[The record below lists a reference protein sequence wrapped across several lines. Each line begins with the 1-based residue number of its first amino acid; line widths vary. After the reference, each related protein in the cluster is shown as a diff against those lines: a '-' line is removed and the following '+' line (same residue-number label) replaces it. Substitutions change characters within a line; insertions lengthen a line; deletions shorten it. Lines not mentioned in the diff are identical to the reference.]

1 MGRFVRDG
9 IAKLAYYRRVLAC
22 DQAAIKPRGRERIGR
37 LSIWGKVIGGV
48 AGFALGG
55 PIGALMG
62 AAFGHAVDRS
72 NIKVR
77 WGRNRG
83 PAAVESKQ
91 TAFTIAVIVL
101 NAKMAKADG
110 HVTRDEVDTFK
121 RIYDIPVGE
130 IDDVGQL
137 WNEAR
142 EDSSGFEPYARQV
155 GEMFAHDPAVLESL
169 MGGLFMVALADGVLH
184 PSELDFLR
192 KVANEFGFDKA
203 RFERIQ
209 ASHAGNDA
217 NDAYKILGLKPDASE
232 EAIKKAYRNLI
243 KENHPDRL
251 IAKGMPQE
259 FIDIANG
266 KMATINNA
274 YDQIEKERAA
284 S

>member
-1 MGRFVRDG
+1 M
-9 IAKLAYYRRVLAC
+9 
-22 DQAAIKPRGRERIGR
+22 
-37 LSIWGKVIGGV
+37 SIWGKVIGGV

-62 AAFGHAVDRS
+62 ATFGHAVDRS
-72 NIKVR
+72 NIHMR
-77 WGRNRG
+77 RGRTRG

-110 HVTRDEVDTFK
+110 YVTRDEVDTFK
-121 RIYDIPVGE
+121 RIYDIPAGE

-142 EDSSGFEPYARQV
+142 ADASGFEPYARQI
-155 GEMFAHDPAVLESL
+155 GEMFAHDAAVLESL
-169 MGGLFMVALADGVLH
+169 LGGLFTVALADGVLH
-184 PSELDFLR
+184 PAEAEFLH

-203 RFERIQ
+203 RFERIR
-209 ASHAGNDA
+209 ASYADGDA
-217 NDAYKILGLKPDASE
+217 SEAYKILGLKSDASD
-232 EAIKKAYRNLI
+232 AVVKKTYRDLI

-259 FIDIANG
+259 FIDIANE

-274 YDQIEKERAA
+274 FDQIEKERAA

>member
-1 MGRFVRDG
+1 M
-9 IAKLAYYRRVLAC
+9 
-22 DQAAIKPRGRERIGR
+22 
-37 LSIWGKVIGGV
+37 SIWGKVIGGV

-72 NIKVR
+72 KSRIR
-77 WGRNRG
+77 RGRG

-110 HVTRDEVDTFK
+110 HVTRDEVEAFK
-121 RIYDIPVGE
+121 RIYDIPADE
-130 IDDVGQL
+130 IGDVGQL
-137 WNEAR
+137 WNQAR
-142 EDSSGFEPYARQV
+142 ADAGGFEPYARQV

-184 PSELDFLR
+184 PNEIEFLR
-192 KVANEFGFDKA
+192 QVAAEFGFDQA
-203 RFERIQ
+203 RFERIR
-209 ASHAGNDA
+209 ASYAGKDA
-217 NDAYKILGLKPDASE
+217 NEAYDILGLRPGASE
-232 EAIKKAYRNLI
+232 ATIKKTYRNLI

-259 FIDIANG
+259 FIDIANE
-266 KMATINNA
+266 KMAAINNA
-274 YDQIEKERAA
+274 YDQIEKERAL

>member
-1 MGRFVRDG
+1 
-9 IAKLAYYRRVLAC
+9 
-22 DQAAIKPRGRERIGR
+22 

-72 NIKVR
+72 KIGMR
-77 WGRNRG
+77 RGRAQG
-83 PAAVESKQ
+83 PELVESKQ

-121 RIYDIPVGE
+121 RIYDIPTGE

-142 EDSSGFEPYARQV
+142 ADASGFEPYARQV

-169 MGGLFMVALADGVLH
+169 LGGLFTVALADGVLH
-184 PSELDFLR
+184 PAEVDFLH

-209 ASHAGNDA
+209 ASYAGGDA
-217 NDAYKILGLKPDASE
+217 GEAYEILGLEPDASDA
-232 EAIKKAYRNLI
+232 AIKKAYRDLI

-259 FIDIANG
+259 FIDIAND